1 MASTVTQV
9 VAKFRRTYPDCGDTR
24 AGELFADTHR
34 EILVRLRLRETVV
47 SISLTDG
54 TREYDLGDTT
64 LLVNSAVF
72 VNSATDGD
80 YIVLDPTSIDHLD
93 YDDPT
98 WRARLDENS
107 PSTYYI
113 RNVTSS
119 DTSKQVI
126 GFDPIPD
133 TTTSGGYP
141 IVKVYCQQEAT
152 ITTSETV
159 PPQLLSDQIY
169 IYKMAQMYSAEKDRK
184 QYPFWNA
191 LYEEEYQRNLVHIK
205 NRIERLETQFI
216 PKSNGFMSSLT

>member
-9 VAKFRRTYPDCGDTR
+9 IAKFRRTYPDCGDTR

-64 LLVNSAVF
+64 LLVNSVVF
-72 VNSATDGD
+72 VNSATEDD
-80 YIVLDPTSIDHLD
+80 FYPLDAMSVDHLD
-93 YDDPT
+93 YEDPR
-98 WRARLDENS
+98 WRGRIAEDS
-107 PSTYYI
+107 PTLYYL

-133 TTTSGGYP
+133 TTTSAGYP
-141 IVKVYCQQEAT
+141 IVKVYCQQEGT

-169 IYKMAQMYSAEKDRK
+169 IYKMAQMYAAEKDQK
-184 QYPFWNA
+184 KYQFFSA
-191 LYEEEYQRNLVHIK
+191 LYEEEFQRNLVHIK
-205 NRIERLETQFI
+205 NRIERLDTQFL